1 MAQVMAFPKEL
12 ERQMFRDLDR
22 DFFIITVF
30 CLIFMIS
37 FFSFMS
43 GREFAT
49 LSAAEIKRYTE
60 IIYRVPIRTTP
71 IVATESVTAG
81 AEDSDELAEDTKAEV
96 PEIEEIEAGE
106 EEVAVVAS
114 EESKREDRQ
123 QKRQKRSNT
132 QEQRREKVRA
142 AAERMKIL
150 AGPTSSGGR
159 KTRGGTAAAEALG
172 LSSGSVDGYDVK
184 KMVGIVGDSD
194 TRSKVTKARGGGAVS
209 DDASDIDIG
218 ELKKL
223 SIEEG
228 DMMFKQTSVDLN
240 RSTIT
245 ARGRGSNIKQRSQSA
260 ISEIVMKNKN
270 QVQYCYWT
278 LKRRDSSLRG
288 RVPVEFTINP
298 AGEVIT
304 VRFRRTDWY
313 GNKLGEEVERCIKNV
328 ISSWRFEEISEKAGN
343 VTAGAT
349 YVFE

>member
-1 MAQVMAFPKEL
+1 MAQVMTFPKEY
-12 ERQMFRDLDR
+12 ERHFFRDLDR
-22 DFFIITVF
+22 DFFGICVF

-43 GREFAT
+43 GREFAS
-49 LSAAEIKRYTE
+49 LSAEDIKRYTQV
-60 IIYRVPIRTTP
+60 IYRVPVRTTP
-71 IVATESVTAG
+71 VVATESTTTG
-81 AEDSDELAEDTKAEV
+81 GEGEEELAEDTKAEV
-96 PEIEEIEAGE
+96 PEIEELEAGE
-106 EEVAVVAS
+106 EEVVAAVS

-123 QKRQKRSNT
+123 QKRARRQNT
-132 QEQRREKVRA
+132 QEARREKVRA
-142 AAERMKIL
+142 AAQRMKIL
-150 AGPTSSGGR
+150 AGPTASGGR
-159 KTRGGTAAAEALG
+159 KSRGGAAAAEALG
-172 LSSGSVDGYDVK
+172 LSSGSVEGYDVK

-194 TRSKVTKARGGGAVS
+194 TRAKVRKARGRGAVS
-209 DDASDIDIG
+209 DDVGDIDIG

-228 DMMFKQTSVDLN
+228 DMMFKETSVDLN

-245 ARGRGSNIKQRSQSA
+245 ARGRGSKVKQRSQSA

-298 AGEVIT
+298 AGEVIA

-313 GNKLGEEVERCIKNV
+313 GNRLGADVERCIKNV
-328 ISSWRFEEISEKAGN
+328 ISSWRFEEIDPKAGN

-349 YVFE
+349 YVFD

>member
-1 MAQVMAFPKEL
+1 VAQVMAFPKEL
-12 ERQMFRDLDR
+12 ERHMFRDLDR

-43 GREFAT
+43 GKEFAA
-49 LSAAEIKRYTE
+49 LSADEIKRYTE
-60 IIYRVPIRTTP
+60 IIYRVPVRTTP
-71 IVATESVTAG
+71 IVATESATVG
-81 AEDSDELAEDTKAEV
+81 GDESEELAEDTKAEV
-96 PEIEEIEAGE
+96 PEIEEVEAV
-106 EEVAVVAS
+106 EEVAEFAS
-114 EESKREDRQ
+114 EESKRDNRQ

-132 QEQRREKVRA
+132 QERRREKVRA

-159 KTRGGTAAAEALG
+159 KTRGGTASAEALG
-172 LSSGSVDGYDVK
+172 LSSGSVEGYDVK

-194 TRSKVTKARGGGAVS
+194 TRSKVKKARGGGAVS

-245 ARGRGSNIKQRSQSA
+245 ARGRGSKVKQRSQSA

-298 AGEVIT
+298 AGEVIK

-313 GNKLGEEVERCIKNV
+313 GNKLGAEVERCIKNV
-328 ISSWRFEEISEKAGN
+328 ISSWRFDEIDPKAGN